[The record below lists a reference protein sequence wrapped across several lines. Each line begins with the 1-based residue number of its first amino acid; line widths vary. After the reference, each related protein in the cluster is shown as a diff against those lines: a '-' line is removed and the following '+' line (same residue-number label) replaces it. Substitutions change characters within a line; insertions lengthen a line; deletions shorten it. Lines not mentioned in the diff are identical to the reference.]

1 MPAEIVAEVAG
12 SYELPG
18 AAVFPESIG
27 VDGAT
32 GDAYVGSLA
41 DGSLYRLTGAG
52 KAQVWGAGGQ
62 DGRGSVAGVKVD
74 ARGRLWAAGGNN
86 GTLWV
91 YDLATCALISR
102 FATGTRPARPKEANG
117 VSRTARL
124 GARNRWQMS
133 TRNPLDR

>member
-1 MPAEIVAEVAG
+1 MPTEILAQVAG

-18 AAVFPESIG
+18 KAVFPESIG

-62 DGRGSVAGVKVD
+62 DGRGSVAGSRSMPG
-74 ARGRLWAAGGNN
+74 AGCGPRAATTAHCGS
-86 GTLWV
+86 TTWP
-91 YDLATCALISR
+91 
-102 FATGTRPARPKEANG
+102 PAP
-117 VSRTARL
+117 
-124 GARNRWQMS
+124 
-133 TRNPLDR
+133 